1 MKAAVRVRYGG
12 PVEIKEVE
20 RPELE
25 DDRVLVRVRAT
36 SINRGDY
43 YTLVGKPTLA
53 RPMMGGVRRPKSPM
67 LGGDFAGVVEAVG
80 AEVTEFKPGDEVFG
94 GKTGA
99 FAEYVTPKESLALK
113 PANVSFEEAAAVP
126 VAALTALQAMRRA
139 ELEAGQNVLING
151 ASGGVGTFAIQ
162 IAKSLGAHVT
172 AVCSTRNVEQSRSL
186 GADRVIDYTKDDFT
200 RDPEQYDVLLD
211 IAGSRSFRACKRVL
225 KPDARF
231 VIIGG
236 PMSTPLLGP
245 LGHVG
250 AVKLTS
256 IGSSRKTVFFIA
268 SFNRADMDTLPDM
281 LGSGALR
288 PVIDEIYPFERIGD
302 ALRKIGT
309 GHVPGKLVVTI

>member
-1 MKAAVRVRYGG
+1 MKAAVRERYGG
-12 PVEIKEVE
+12 PVEIKDVAM
-20 RPELE
+20 PEIE
-25 DDRVLVRVRAT
+25 DGRALVRVRAT

-43 YTLVGKPTLA
+43 YSLVGKPALA
-53 RPMMGGVRRPKSPM
+53 RPMMGGVRRPKSPL

-80 AEVTEFKPGDEVFG
+80 AGVTEFKPGDEVFG

-126 VAALTALQAMRRA
+126 VAALTALQALRRG
-139 ELEAGQNVLING
+139 EVEPGQRVLING
-151 ASGGVGTFAIQ
+151 ASGGVGVFAVQ

-172 AVCSTRNVEQSRSL
+172 AVCSTRNVEQSRAL

-200 RDPEQYDVLLD
+200 REREQYDVLLD
-211 IAGSRSFRACKRVL
+211 VAGSKSFRACKRVL
-225 KPDARF
+225 KKDARF

-245 LGHVG
+245 MGHIG
-250 AVKLTS
+250 AVKLSS
-256 IGSSRKTVFFIA
+256 IGGSRKTMFFIA
-268 SFNRADMDTLPDM
+268 AFNRADMDTLRDM

-288 PVIDEIYPFERIGD
+288 PVIDEIYPFEKIGD

-309 GHVPGKLVVTI
+309 GHVPGKLVVRI

>member
-1 MKAAVRVRYGG
+1 MKAAVRERYGG
-12 PVEIKEVE
+12 PVEIKDID
-20 RPELE
+20 RPELD
-25 DDRVLVRVRAT
+25 DDRVLVRVRAS

-43 YTLVGKPTLA
+43 YALVGKPALA
-53 RPMMGGVRRPKSPM
+53 RPMMGGVRRPKSPL
-67 LGGDFAGVVEAVG
+67 LGGDFAGVVESVG
-80 AEVTEFKPGDEVFG
+80 ADVTEFKPGDEVFG

-126 VAALTALQAMRRA
+126 VAALTALQALRRG

-151 ASGGVGTFAIQ
+151 ASGGVGSFAIQ

-172 AVCSTRNVEQSRSL
+172 AVCSTRNVQQSRSL

-200 RDPEQYDVLLD
+200 RDREQHDVLLD
-211 IAGSRSFRACKRVL
+211 IAGSKSFRACKRVL
-225 KPDARF
+225 KANARL

-245 LGHVG
+245 LGHIG
-250 AVKLTS
+250 AMKLAS
-256 IGSSRKTVFFIA
+256 IGGSRKTVFFIA
-268 SFNRADMDTLPDM
+268 SFNRADMDTLRDM
-281 LGSGALR
+281 LESGAVR
-288 PVIDEIYPFERIGD
+288 PVIDEIYPFEKVGD
-302 ALRKIGT
+302 ALRAIGT

>member
-12 PVEIKEVE
+12 PVEIKEVD
-20 RPELE
+20 RPELD
-25 DDRVLVRVRAT
+25 DDRVLVRVRAS

-43 YTLVGKPTLA
+43 YALVGKPKLA
-53 RPMMGGVRRPKSPM
+53 RPMMGGVRRPKSPL
-67 LGGDFAGVVEAVG
+67 LGGDFAGVVESVG
-80 AEVTEFKPGDEVFG
+80 AGVTEFKPGDEVFG

-126 VAALTALQAMRRA
+126 VAAQTAFQAMRLA

-162 IAKSLGAHVT
+162 IAKSLGAQVT
-172 AVCSTRNVEQSRSL
+172 AVCSTRNVEQSRAL

-200 RDPEQYDVLLD
+200 REREQYDVLLD
-211 IAGSRSFRACKRVL
+211 VAGSRSFRACKRVL
-225 KPDARF
+225 KPKARL

-245 LGHVG
+245 LGHIG
-250 AVKLTS
+250 AVKLS
-256 IGSSRKTVFFIA
+256 SLGGSRKTMFFIA
-268 SFNRADMDTLPDM
+268 SLNRADMDTLRD
-281 LGSGALR
+281 LLATGGVK
-288 PVIDEIYPFERIGD
+288 PVIDEIYPFEKIGD
-302 ALRKIGT
+302 ALHTIGA
-309 GHVPGKLVVTI
+309 GHVAGKLVV

>member
-12 PVEIKEVE
+12 PVEIKDVE

-25 DDRVLVRVRAT
+25 DDRVLVRVRAS

-43 YTLVGKPTLA
+43 YALVGKPKLA
-53 RPMMGGVRRPKSPM
+53 RPMMGGVRRPKSPL
-67 LGGDFAGVVEAVG
+67 LGGDFAGVVESVG
-80 AEVTEFKPGDEVFG
+80 AGVTEFKPGDEVFG

-113 PANVSFEEAAAVP
+113 PTNVSFEEAAAVP

-139 ELEAGQNVLING
+139 ELGPGQNVLING
-151 ASGGVGTFAIQ
+151 ASGGVGIFAIQ

-211 IAGSRSFRACKRVL
+211 IAGSKSFRACKRVL

-245 LGHVG
+245 LGHIG

-256 IGSSRKTVFFIA
+256 IGGSRKTMFFIA
-268 SFNRADMDTLPDM
+268 SFNRADMDTLRD
-281 LGSGALR
+281 LVETGAVR
-288 PVIDEIYPFERIGD
+288 PVVDEIYPLEKIGD

>member
-1 MKAAVRVRYGG
+1 MKAAVRERYGG
-12 PVEIKEVE
+12 PVEIKDVAMPDVE
-20 RPELE
+20 
-25 DDRVLVRVRAT
+25 DGRVLVRVRAT

-43 YTLVGKPTLA
+43 YSLVGRPALA
-53 RPMMGGVRRPKSPM
+53 RPMMGGVRRPKSPL

-80 AEVTEFKPGDEVFG
+80 AGVTEFKPGDEVFG

-126 VAALTALQAMRRA
+126 VAALTALQALRRGEA
-139 ELEAGQNVLING
+139 EPGQRVLING
-151 ASGGVGTFAIQ
+151 ASGGVGIFAVQ

-172 AVCSTRNVEQSRSL
+172 AVCSTRNVEQSRSV

-200 RDPEQYDVLLD
+200 REREQYDVLLD
-211 IAGSRSFRACKRVL
+211 VAGSKSFRACKRVL
-225 KPDARF
+225 KKDARF

-236 PMSTPLLGP
+236 PMGTPLLGP
-245 LGHVG
+245 MGHIG
-250 AVKLTS
+250 AVKLS
-256 IGSSRKTVFFIA
+256 SVGGSRKTMFFIA
-268 SFNRADMDTLPDM
+268 AFSRADMDTLRDM

>member
-12 PVEIKEVE
+12 PVEIKEVD
-20 RPELE
+20 RPELD
-25 DDRVLVRVRAT
+25 DDRVLVRVRAS

-43 YTLVGKPTLA
+43 YALVGKPKLA

-80 AEVTEFKPGDEVFG
+80 ADVTEFKPGDEVFG

-126 VAALTALQAMRRA
+126 VAALTALQAMRRG
-139 ELEAGQNVLING
+139 ELEPDQKVLING

-200 RDPEQYDVLLD
+200 REREQYDVLLD
-211 IAGSRSFRACKRVL
+211 VAGSRSFRACGRVL
-225 KPDARF
+225 KKNAAF
-231 VIIGG
+231 VVVGG
-236 PMSTPLLGP
+236 PMGTSLVGP
-245 LGHVG
+245 LAHIG
-250 AVKLTS
+250 AVKLAS
-256 IGSSRKTVFFIA
+256 IAGRRKTTFFVA
-268 SFNRADMDTLPDM
+268 SFNRADMDTLRDM
-281 LGSGALR
+281 LASGALR
-288 PVIDEIYPFERIGD
+288 PVIDQVYPFEKIGD
-302 ALRKIGT
+302 AL
-309 GHVPGKLVVTI
+309 

>member
-1 MKAAVRVRYGG
+1 VRVRYGG
-12 PVEIKEVE
+12 PVEIKEVD
-20 RPELE
+20 RPELD
-25 DDRVLVRVRAT
+25 DDRVLVRVRAS

-43 YTLVGKPTLA
+43 YALVGKPKLA
-53 RPMMGGVRRPKSPM
+53 RPMMGGVRRPKSPL
-67 LGGDFAGVVEAVG
+67 LGGDFAGVVESVG
-80 AEVTEFKPGDEVFG
+80 ADVTEFKPGDEVFG

-162 IAKSLGAHVT
+162 IAKSLGAQVT
-172 AVCSTRNVEQSRSL
+172 AVCSTRNVEQSRAL

-200 RDPEQYDVLLD
+200 RDREQYDVLLD
-211 IAGSRSFRACKRVL
+211 IAGSKSFRSCKRVL

-268 SFNRADMDTLPDM
+268 SFNRADMDTLRD
-281 LGSGALR
+281 LLESGAVR
-288 PVIDEIYPFERIGD
+288 PVIDEIYPFEKIGD